1 MKCLNWKEKKNEIKN
16 IKIKETKWNKIR
28 GYNFLLKFFQV
39 IVNFVFVKIKNKI
52 IWAKR
57 NRWH

>member
-1 MKCLNWKEKKNEIKN
+1 MSKLKKKIRKKK

-39 IVNFVFVKIKNKI
+39 IVNFVFVKNKI

-57 NRWH
+57 NRWQ

>member
-1 MKCLNWKEKKNEIKN
+1 MKCLNWKKNEKKN
-16 IKIKETKWNKIR
+16 IKIKEAKWNKIR
-28 GYNFLLKFFQV
+28 GYNFLLKNFQV
-39 IVNFVFVKIKNKI
+39 IVNLFLLKIKI

>member
-1 MKCLNWKEKKNEIKN
+1 MSKLKKKNEKKN

-39 IVNFVFVKIKNKI
+39 IVNFVFVKNKI

>member
-28 GYNFLLKFFQV
+28 GYNFLLIFFQV
-39 IVNFVFVKIKNKI
+39 IVNFVFVKNKI